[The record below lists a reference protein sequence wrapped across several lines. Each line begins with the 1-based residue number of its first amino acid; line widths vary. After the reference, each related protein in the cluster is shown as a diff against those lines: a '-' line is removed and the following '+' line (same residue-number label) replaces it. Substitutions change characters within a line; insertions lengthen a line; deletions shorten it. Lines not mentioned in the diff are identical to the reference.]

1 MVGVGMLKWI
11 GRSVF
16 YALILITAGL
26 MFYSFSVASKVTVR
40 NISSPRADYT
50 IPYETHGGTVY
61 INAQEDRI
69 VNTLSKAVFAASFVV
84 IAVALVVKRVR
95 ELR

>member
-1 MVGVGMLKWI
+1 MLKWI

-16 YALILITAGL
+16 YAAILIGAGL
-26 MFYSFSVASKVTVR
+26 SFYSASEASKVTVR
-40 NISSPRADYT
+40 NISSPRAEYT

-61 INAQEDRI
+61 ISVQEDRI
-69 VNTLSKAVFAASFVV
+69 VNTLSKAVFAGIFAV
-84 IAVALVVKRVR
+84 IAVGLVVKKVR